1 MQRNIPD
8 EKPTI
13 NLDLSRD
20 EHNRISDVSDQKRG
34 TSMSNGVK
42 LHPTE
47 VVDSEI
53 LQNCKRI
60 LNEWSASLPFSPS
73 RELGN
78 DAKLVSASQ
87 YYIYKFGILTDIA
100 QRSFS
105 LEKKP
110 TAGNASRSPK
120 DIKSYALWDINSD
133 NLTSN
138 LRVLLPDTCYE
149 ENCDVCHG
157 RSQVPCPSCG
167 GNKKE
172 TCSHCHGSG
181 QIDYEVTVTCPVCH
195 GKGKV
200 NYGKEAC
207 PRCTMGLLK
216 LANYGEGK
224 TVYGGSGKVT
234 ETRQKNCPI
243 CHGRGEVNCSEC
255 FGRGTVDCRT
265 CNATGRL
272 EYTWAMLQ
280 QQRNLSESKVWLDA
294 QAPAFTTSFCEPQKL
309 SPESVF
315 SISAEKE
322 QVAGEKL
329 PQLQCHFFSELRSF
343 FQKKQ
348 DAISNTSDIF
358 IHRQQI
364 ILLKLPAAI
373 RYEYQYDGG
382 TYVAWINPAN
392 DKVVEFDD
400 GLIVNYAESFI
411 QKGKMAANF
420 FNPAGSF
427 YNFAKGYTC
436 DPANKD
442 ALRLA
447 EAQLEKTSKW
457 LRIPMWVTYFAFWA
471 LICYK
476 DIAFVKS
483 KIGIIYAICGFLLIL
498 LFGKLFA
505 KDLALKLVGGCLGL
519 FVAGVGLGYIASPKN
534 ITDFAAIPESAIAP
548 YVVAVVIIMAI
559 TFFRKWR
566 RKKISNWAEFVKNAK
581 KTNSVRKMTESLKP
595 GIVSSSILFFLIAS
609 GATYSYLN
617 STHGVTPEIKYNAAM
632 AYLSDDKDTS
642 KGLRFLQNVVNADYL
657 PALYQ
662 YGVILLDGQHGVPKD
677 VVKGVGYIQKS
688 ANAGLP
694 EAQVKLGN
702 CLENGVGI
710 AQNLTDA
717 HMWYDK
723 AAGIDADAKKA
734 AERIANIAQYW
745 TPAHNGD
752 KEAQY
757 NLGLCYAKGDGI
769 TKNQETARNWFLKS
783 ADQGFPMAQVH
794 AGVWLVNGIGGAKD
808 AAKGIAYCEK
818 AAEQDLGD
826 AYGVLGE
833 YYFDGK
839 VVPKD
844 YGKALKYFTLSAE
857 KGIPVSMFYL
867 GICYNNGFGT
877 EKDSEKAFKYYQ
889 QAANKNIIAAHHA
902 LGECY
907 ENGIGVIID
916 YTKAL
921 EHYSVAATDKDNW
934 VDTRLG
940 KTRDDSIAGQKRLAS
955 IGKSWALANEK
966 NDAQAQCD
974 VGTCYFNGN
983 GVKKDLSSALK
994 WFRKAA
1000 AQGNLEGIVR
1010 VADCQF
1016 YGYGIDTN
1024 QAEAIQTYVKAAE
1037 QGQPHALFRLGEC
1050 YEYGTGVEQNLT
1062 TAASWYKKAVE
1073 QKYNPA
1079 MEALKKITR
1088 VSNCW
1093 DKAVRDND
1101 PAAQLELGKC
1111 YWFGDG
1117 IPKNQITAFTWFKKS
1132 GQQGNGEALHALGIC
1147 YENGQGTDKN
1157 LANAIKFYNES
1168 AKKEYIPA
1176 VFTLAQKYQQGIG
1189 VSQNLTTAYELYTRA
1204 ASAKYKNADE
1214 MADQLREIAK
1224 YWSPAIIKGEAQA
1237 QYMLSKC
1244 YNSGNGV
1251 QRDTQKAREFL
1262 EKSAQQNY
1270 AAAQFD
1276 LAQLLRSEA
1285 KSEADD
1291 KLIADWLIKAA
1302 ANGHVEA
1309 QVQLGELYYTG
1320 KGVREDYDKAIELW
1334 EKAVAQK
1341 NAQAMFLLGNY
1352 RFTGRG
1358 IFNSGKDVDKA
1369 LELWKSASDLGHVD
1383 SSFKL
1388 GEYYYGGTGMFGSG
1402 KDRKLAYAFYEK
1414 AAQGGHVEAMYKFGE
1429 GLYEGDDI
1437 KRNKT
1442 LGIEWLRKAAAN
1454 GNEAAK
1460 RFLDKKKIPLIA
1472 PTTTARKTPA
1482 AIPQSTPSSSPTAK
1496 IDGGMIGVKTAADD
1510 AKQRDIA
1517 PQLQA
1522 LIDKW
1527 SPEKLVIGK
1536 ILPVNGEQDRLLEIS
1551 GAKGNDKKV
1560 TIYVEMSFNTN
1571 EFYSKLVPEFRELLD
1586 IVSTKKQT
1594 VSRNFKRTDRGGF
1607 WWGNYEQ
1614 RNKSPYRLQA
1624 HVFSPKDMVPKNS
1637 SIAVFLRNKGDDFT
1651 VYELSQSANIISVL
1665 DANKSKIF
1673 VVTATF
1679 FDKNDKEVVSFSRDI
1694 TFSTDRIQAYFP
1706 LYSNLIVF
1714 PMNITGDRL
1723 MISPEFSGERNVV
1736 EGADAFNFHEKLV
1749 RKVEGIMT
1757 VDQLQRVSSVK
1768 ITFTTR

>member
-1 MQRNIPD
+1 MAQKKSADQIGQELGVAFVIMAIPLLIGALFFILKPKNFARLILWLFELSLLAIFTPAFLLFNLIWASLVTNKKLCKITNTNSDFWLD
-8 EKPTI
+8 EKEQREFVLKYNHLCDIENKLSEANQLSRGHRIRNDGRVDERSHAGKRANELNDTYGPMADSAQRAYHEITHRPLRRWQEFNAFMRQRIASLATMAFGGIFLGILGILYHYDQNMIPVEIIRNFNDAGIPLVAAVFRFAMAMFQLNIILVGLYCLFYLIFWNAGKKYSPVPPLVNDDNYCAPWTIAAEMERSESHKEVVDVIIHEEGEENAEDTI
-13 NLDLSRD
+13 NKLQKQAAKNLKLGILDKANIASGRALALSC
-20 EHNRISDVSDQKRG
+20 ETPKL
-34 TSMSNGVK
+34 VK
-42 LHPTE
+42 LHKT
-47 VVDSEI
+47 
-53 LQNCKRI
+53 I
-60 LNEWSASLPFSPS
+60 LNRAMLAVYIPAIFIFMGVMSERFDNNTLFWDPVLAFTLLGSIALLLALCWSFASPAPIWL
-73 RELGN
+73 
-78 DAKLVSASQ
+78 LVPIGGVIGYISAPRIMWEPGIGAGL
-87 YYIYKFGILTDIA
+87 YFLLFGIVMFL
-100 QRSFS
+100 QFCGFWGRLS
-105 LEKKP
+105 LVFWERMVYS
-110 TAGNASRSPK
+110 A
-120 DIKSYALWDINSD
+120 
-133 NLTSN
+133 
-138 LRVLLPDTCYE
+138 
-149 ENCDVCHG
+149 
-157 RSQVPCPSCG
+157 
-167 GNKKE
+167 E
-172 TCSHCHGSG
+172 TSG
-181 QIDYEVTVTCPVCH
+181 QIIEGLKDNFQRSKFYWVLASLDVIVLLGGVGFSTYYFSRDGRPAEKVYEI
-195 GKGKV
+195 GMQ
-200 NYGKEAC
+200 YLEGKER
-207 PRCTMGLLK
+207 PQ
-216 LANYGEGK
+216 N
-224 TVYGGSGKVT
+224 T
-234 ETRQKNCPI
+234 EK
-243 CHGRGEVNCSEC
+243 G
-255 FGRGTVDCRT
+255 
-265 CNATGRL
+265 
-272 EYTWAMLQ
+272 
-280 QQRNLSESKVWLDA
+280 
-294 QAPAFTTSFCEPQKL
+294 
-309 SPESVF
+309 
-315 SISAEKE
+315 
-322 QVAGEKL
+322 
-329 PQLQCHFFSELRSF
+329 
-343 FQKKQ
+343 
-348 DAISNTSDIF
+348 
-358 IHRQQI
+358 
-364 ILLKLPAAI
+364 ILLI
-373 RYEYQYDGG
+373 
-382 TYVAWINPAN
+382 T
-392 DKVVEFDD
+392 
-400 GLIVNYAESFI
+400 
-411 QKGKMAANF
+411 MAAQKEYI
-420 FNPAGSF
+420 PA
-427 YNFAKGYTC
+427 YY
-436 DPANKD
+436 
-442 ALRLA
+442 ALGQC
-447 EAQLEKTSKW
+447 QL
-457 LRIPMWVTYFAFWA
+457 
-471 LICYK
+471 
-476 DIAFVKS
+476 
-483 KIGIIYAICGFLLIL
+483 
-498 LFGKLFA
+498 
-505 KDLALKLVGGCLGL
+505 
-519 FVAGVGLGYIASPKN
+519 N
-534 ITDFAAIPESAIAP
+534 
-548 YVVAVVIIMAI
+548 
-559 TFFRKWR
+559 
-566 RKKISNWAEFVKNAK
+566 
-581 KTNSVRKMTESLKP
+581 
-595 GIVSSSILFFLIAS
+595 
-609 GATYSYLN
+609 GA
-617 STHGVTPEIKYNAAM
+617 HGVSQDIPQGIN
-632 AYLSDDKDTS
+632 
-642 KGLRFLQNVVNADYL
+642 N
-657 PALYQ
+657 
-662 YGVILLDGQHGVPKD
+662 
-677 VVKGVGYIQKS
+677 IQKS

-794 AGVWLVNGIGGAKD
+794 VGVWLVNGIGGAKD

-818 AAEQDLGD
+818 AAEQGLGD

-877 EKDSEKAFKYYQ
+877 EKDAEKAFKYYQ
-889 QAANKNIIAAHHA
+889 QAAEKNIIAAHHA

-1117 IPKNQITAFTWFKKS
+1117 IPKNQITAFTWFEKS

-1168 AKKEYIPA
+1168 ARKEYIPA

-1224 YWSPAIIKGEAQA
+1224 YWSPAITKGEPQA

-1291 KLIADWLIKAA
+1291 KLIVDWLIKAA

-1341 NAQAMFLLGNY
+1341 NVQAMFLLGNY

-1358 IFNSGKDVDKA
+1358 MFNSGKDVDKA
-1369 LELWKSASDLGHVD
+1369 LELWKSASDLGHVN

-1429 GLYEGDDI
+1429 GLYDGDDI

-1472 PTTTARKTPA
+1472 PMMTARKTPA

-1560 TIYVEMSFNTN
+1560 TVYVEMSFNTN

-1651 VYELSQSANIISVL
+1651 LYELSQSANIISVL

-1723 MISPEFSGERNVV
+1723 MISPEFSGERNEV
-1736 EGADAFNFHEKLV
+1736 EGSDAFNFHEKLV

-1757 VDQLQRVSSVK
+1757 LDQLQRVSSVK